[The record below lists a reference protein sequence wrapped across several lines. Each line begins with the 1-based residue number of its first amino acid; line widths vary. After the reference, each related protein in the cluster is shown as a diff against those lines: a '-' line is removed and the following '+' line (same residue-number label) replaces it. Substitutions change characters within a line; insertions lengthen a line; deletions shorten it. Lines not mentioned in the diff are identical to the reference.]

1 MKGVDPVQ
9 INRDDV
15 TVTKVKHKE
24 LAELEAV
31 FAVEFGDELNIDVVR
46 SRIKRVKQFYYF
58 LLPLSEISPW
68 IRGLFNIYIIR
79 VKDKFAGFIQLSQM
93 GKGQLHLDFIAIC
106 KAYRGRGLGK
116 YVLKGLFIHVADKKS
131 YGVLL
136 EVRLDNP
143 AHCLYQK
150 LGFLTKLQILHF
162 ERIFNSNENKEFS
175 INQEFKLEP
184 LQKSDRSGIYKLYQ
198 ASMPASLRAI
208 TLRNESDFNPSMFIL
223 QLNWLKNL
231 IMKNNINEYV
241 VKIKDRIIATV
252 DIKSYDKAQYH
263 LLNILLHPTYELLR
277 GQILNQVVAFLS
289 GKYKT
294 GKISTNIYDDL
305 ISKQHDLERA
315 GFIKTEAY
323 FFMYRPP
330 QQLILKKY
338 QNVIHQEGQS
348 RNSRNRKYKMK
359 RKQEKDKIL

>member
-1 MKGVDPVQ
+1 MQ
-9 INRDDV
+9 INRDDI
-15 TVTKVKHKE
+15 TVTKVKHNE
-24 LAELEAV
+24 LAELETV
-31 FAVEFGDELNIDVVR
+31 FAVEFGDELNIDVIKG
-46 SRIKRVKQFYYF
+46 RIKRVRQFYYL
-58 LLPLSEISPW
+58 LLPLSEVSPW
-68 IRGLFNIYIIR
+68 VRGLFNIYIIR

-106 KAYRGRGLGK
+106 KTYRSRGIGK
-116 YVLKGLFIHVADKKS
+116 HVLKGLFTHVADKKA
-131 YGVLL
+131 YGIVL

-162 ERIFNSNENKEFS
+162 ERIFNSDENKEFP

-184 LQKSDRSGIYKLYQ
+184 LQKSDRSSIYELYQ
-198 ASMPASLRAI
+198 VSMPVSLRTI
-208 TLRNESDFNPSMFIL
+208 TLRTKSDFNPSMFIC

-241 VKIKDRIIATV
+241 IKIKNRIIATV
-252 DIKSYDKAQYH
+252 DIKSYDKAQFH
-263 LLNILLHPTYELLR
+263 LLNILLHPAYELLR
-277 GQILNQVVAFLS
+277 GQILNQVIALLS
-289 GKYKT
+289 EKYKT

-330 QQLILKKY
+330 QKLMLRKY
-338 QNVIHQEGQS
+338 QHIMQKEVQS
-348 RNSRNRKYKMK
+348 RNNGNKIYKMIK
-359 RKQEKDKIL
+359 KQEKHNKL